1 MMIVARR
8 EFLAAVM
15 GGVLQTVQSPVA
27 RAGQS
32 PVAPADLRPG
42 EHPLGLGSDRD
53 GLIYVPRGYTPG
65 VPMPLVVLLHG
76 FAGNRDSSRSRFP
89 LADELGFIIL
99 APDSRDERTWDELL
113 GAFGPDEEFIG
124 ASLRYVL
131 GRFTVDPRHVALAG
145 VSDGASYALSL
156 GIGNGD
162 IFSHLIAFSAAFVLP
177 ARVRGKPRIFISH
190 GTQDQVMPIDAT
202 GRDVVRRLKA
212 LGYDVTYREFIG
224 GHTVPTE
231 VSREAFEWFRK

>member
-1 MMIVARR
+1 MPIGRRAFVSGVVA
-8 EFLAAVM
+8 AAVKAAHTKAQ
-15 GGVLQTVQSPVA
+15 LRSSPEAVT
-27 RAGQS
+27 S
-32 PVAPADLRPG
+32 G
-42 EHPLGLGSDRD
+42 EQALGLGSDRD
-53 GLIYVPRGYTPG
+53 GLIYVPSGYKSG
-65 VPMPLVVLLHG
+65 VPMPLVVMLHG
-76 FAGNRDSSRSRFP
+76 AGGNSYSARTRYP

-131 GRFTVDPRHVALAG
+131 KESSIDARRIALAG
-145 VSDGASYALSL
+145 VSDGASYALSV

-177 ARVRGKPRIFISH
+177 SRVRGKPRIFISH
-190 GTQDQVMPIDAT
+190 GTEDQVMPIDAT

-212 LGYDVTYREFIG
+212 LGYDVTYREFKG
-224 GHTVPTE
+224 GHTVPPE
-231 VSREAFEWFRK
+231 ISREAFEWFRRT

>member
-1 MMIVARR
+1 MTMIVARR
-8 EFLAAVM
+8 EFLTAVM
-15 GGVLQTVQSPVA
+15 GGAIQTVQT
-27 RAGQS
+27 

-42 EHPLGLGSDRD
+42 EHTLGLGSDRD
-53 GLIYVPRGYTPG
+53 GLIYVPRGYMPG
-65 VPMPLVVLLHG
+65 VPMPLVVMLHG
-76 FAGNRDSSRSRFP
+76 AGGNRDSSRFRFP

-113 GAFGPDEEFIG
+113 GAFGPDEQFIG

-131 GRFTVDPRHVALAG
+131 GRFTVDARRVALAG

-162 IFSHLIAFSAAFVLP
+162 IFTHLIAFSAAFVLP

-190 GTQDQVMPIDAT
+190 GIEDQVMPIETT

-212 LGYDVTYREFIG
+212 LGYDVTYREFNG
-224 GHTVPTE
+224 GHTVPPE
-231 VSREAFEWFRK
+231 ISREAFEWFRR